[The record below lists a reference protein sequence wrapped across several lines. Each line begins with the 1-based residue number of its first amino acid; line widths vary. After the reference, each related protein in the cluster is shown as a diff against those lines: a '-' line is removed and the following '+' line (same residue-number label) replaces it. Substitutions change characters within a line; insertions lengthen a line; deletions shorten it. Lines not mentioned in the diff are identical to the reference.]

1 MSDIPGVD
9 VHPMNGRDGPDLART
24 AGEIRRCSSAGG
36 TTIARWEAGTAV
48 GDRDQSVTDRP
59 PERPDG
65 DSAIRFE
72 RVDDDG
78 RFCVLRVTMA
88 PLSADE
94 LVLRVATDSAEQ
106 GFLQVDPGFDEDE
119 SHADFLLPSR
129 LLAGSAFALDVG
141 GRLLRLPPPTDR
153 AAFKA
158 APGALIEHA
167 QLAQQEQLTEQ
178 ARRLAALR
186 DEVREA
192 RDREWSAGDELEQA
206 RTRFEAALLA
216 QREELQAAS
225 ARVVSLEAQLAGDAP
240 DEHDEA
246 AELRRELERARSG
259 RARAEE
265 RVAELEREANAIDDQ
280 REVLASALAD
290 AERAL
295 DEERAAAA
303 ELKAR
308 VEAAEQA
315 LEKRRRTARR
325 VAAEH
330 NVGPLIPGEQGARII
345 ALNMALRGTPRD
357 ETAEYLAANFEI
369 ADRETL
375 LDEVYGRAD
384 A

>member
-1 MSDIPGVD
+1 MFV
-9 VHPMNGRDGPDLART
+9 GRPDYD
-24 AGEIRRCSSAGG
+24 
-36 TTIARWEAGTAV
+36 RWREAGTAV

-65 DSAIRFE
+65 GSAIRFE

-94 LVLRVATDSAEQ
+94 LVLRVATDSAEH
-106 GFLQVDPGFDEDE
+106 GFLQVDPGFEEDE
-119 SHADFLLPSR
+119 NQADFLLPSR

-141 GRLLRLPPPTDR
+141 GRLLRLPPPSDR
-153 AAFKA
+153 GAFKA

-192 RDREWSAGDELEQA
+192 RDREWTAGDELEQA
-206 RTRFEAALLA
+206 RTGFDAALRT

-225 ARVVSLEAQLAGDAP
+225 ERVASLEALLGGDAR
-240 DEHDEA
+240 DAEA
-246 AELRRELERARSG
+246 EVAELRRALGRERSAR
-259 RARAEE
+259 ATAEE

-280 REVLASALAD
+280 RELLASALAE
-290 AERAL
+290 AERAR
-295 DEERAAAA
+295 DEERAVAADLEARA
-303 ELKAR
+303 E
-308 VEAAEQA
+308 VAEQA
-315 LEKRRRTARR
+315 IEKRRRTARR

-357 ETAEYLAANFEI
+357 ETADYLASNFEI
-369 ADRETL
+369 ADREAL
-375 LDEVYGRAD
+375 LDEVYGRGD
-384 A
+384 G